1 MALMNGNTEV
11 IEKMNIEGDATV
23 PARLVKSMSPI
34 NRNFNIIEP

>member
-23 PARLVKSMSPI
+23 PTRLVKYMSPI